1 MPPDPA
7 IRTKLSTDFT
17 REEVK
22 RLTMSSLSC
31 RLHYGC
37 FLNWCSFDRRLFNWC
52 SFDRRLFHGRLLN
65 RCFFHGR
72 FFHGCFF
79 DRRFFD
85 WRSFDRRL
93 SNWCVFDWWR
103 FAFNWHL
110 IINRCRF
117 SEILLLRNKTPTANF
132 LEQPRN
138 LYTTSKPQVST
149 SIQKHHNQKN
159 PSRIVSI
166 QQPTIH
172 PSPTYR
178 SNPHN
183 SPPHIPKPSSRS

>member
-1 MPPDPA
+1 MLAPRLIKMLPEPA

-22 RLTMSSLSC
+22 RLTMSSISC
-31 RLHYGC
+31 RLHHGC
-37 FLNWCSFDRRLFNWC
+37 FLN
-52 SFDRRLFHGRLLN
+52 
-65 RCFFHGR
+65 
-72 FFHGCFF
+72 
-79 DRRFFD
+79 

-93 SNWCVFDWWR
+93 FNWCVFDWWR

-166 QQPTIH
+166 QQPIIH